1 MSNPNQL
8 IVKYSKGGF
17 KMQIYLD
24 KTKYAE
30 YMEGKKTMREV
41 SLLDAV
47 IPESGMTMSDADLMT
62 VFGSTDVWKCM
73 EEIALHGEPQYS
85 VQEKREMTEKKRR
98 QIIDYIFKTY
108 IDGVTNLPVPI
119 TRIENGMNT
128 IKGLKID
135 LNVSVSKQGDSIAK
149 QLKSTIPFKKNETHG
164 FLYFSLA

>member
-62 VFGSTDVWKCM
+62 VFGSTDVGSVWKR
-73 EEIALHGEPQYS
+73 LHF
-85 VQEKREMTEKKRR
+85 TENLNTLSKRR
-98 QIIDYIFKTY
+98 EK
-108 IDGVTNLPVPI
+108 
-119 TRIENGMNT
+119 
-128 IKGLKID
+128 
-135 LNVSVSKQGDSIAK
+135 
-149 QLKSTIPFKKNETHG
+149 
-164 FLYFSLA
+164 